1 MWTCGSVAVH
11 ERVCM
16 WVSGFLAVCA
26 AHGVPSPLLV
36 PAGAAAATDAAA
48 HYRGV
53 LVIYYVC
60 LCSRGDDVCFTFKP
74 CSSLVLPENHCY
86 CCTDCNTH
94 LVHCM
99 YIIISKC

>member
-11 ERVCM
+11 EWVCM

-60 LCSRGDDVCFTFKP
+60 LCSRGDDVCFYLQTLLKFSPPRKP
-74 CSSLVLPENHCY
+74 LLLLYGLQYSFSALYVY
-86 CCTDCNTH
+86 
-94 LVHCM
+94 
-99 YIIISKC
+99 YY